1 MKMSAKWR
9 VHSTTASD
17 KGVLNMFMF
26 PIVILAGMLYLV
38 STDVEASA
46 PKAKQAKE
54 IVVKGKPSKSV
65 VLKDRAGRKKN
76 CKIVIDKNTKKE
88 YIVCN

>member
-1 MKMSAKWR
+1 
-9 VHSTTASD
+9 
-17 KGVLNMFMF
+17 MFMF
-26 PIVILAGMLYLV
+26 PIVILAGMMYLV
-38 STDVEASA
+38 STDAEASS

-54 IVVKGKPSKSV
+54 GAVKGKATKSV

-76 CKIVIDKNTKKE
+76 CKIVIDKKTNKE